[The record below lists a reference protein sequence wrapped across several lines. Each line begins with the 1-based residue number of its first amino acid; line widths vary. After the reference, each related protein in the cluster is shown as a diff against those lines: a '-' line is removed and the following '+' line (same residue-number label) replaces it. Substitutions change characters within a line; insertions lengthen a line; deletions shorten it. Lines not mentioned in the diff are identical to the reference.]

1 MKKLIKLYRGLV
13 EEYKRLKKIIIE
25 EDIRTEGKF
34 SSALIALLCLLA
46 LGCFALAFLVLGKQV
61 NMMDK
66 EAKKLNWF
74 DKLRL
79 KAMMP
84 NLKKYRRKYSDGLKP
99 EDNYVLIKR
108 TDYELMQKMVDRQ
121 DNYLA
126 QIKMNNEEIGKL
138 RDTNEDMVSM
148 VKDTL
153 KQLKLKEEARRKNA
167 SKIGALTTNY
177 NKEKRKTEELLN
189 TVNELEDTIKLQQLE
204 IEKKDVQNKIL
215 KNTGK
220 QKQLDDYKKLQELN
234 QDIQKHKRK

>member
-1 MKKLIKLYRGLV
+1 
-13 EEYKRLKKIIIE
+13 
-25 EDIRTEGKF
+25 
-34 SSALIALLCLLA
+34 
-46 LGCFALAFLVLGKQV
+46 
-61 NMMDK
+61 MMDK

-84 NLKKYRRKYSDGLKP
+84 NLKKYKRKYSDGLKS

-138 RDTNEDMVSM
+138 RDINEDMVES

-189 TVNELEDTIKLQQLE
+189 TVTELEDTIKLQQLE
-204 IEKKDVQNKIL
+204 SEKKDVQIKLL
-215 KNTGK
+215 KNAGK

-234 QDIQKHKRK
+234 QDIQKHKKK

>member
-1 MKKLIKLYRGLV
+1 
-13 EEYKRLKKIIIE
+13 
-25 EDIRTEGKF
+25 
-34 SSALIALLCLLA
+34 
-46 LGCFALAFLVLGKQV
+46 
-61 NMMDK
+61 MDK

-84 NLKKYRRKYSDGLKP
+84 NLKKYRRKYSDGLKS

-234 QDIQKHKRK
+234 QDIQKHKKR

>member
-1 MKKLIKLYRGLV
+1 
-13 EEYKRLKKIIIE
+13 
-25 EDIRTEGKF
+25 
-34 SSALIALLCLLA
+34 
-46 LGCFALAFLVLGKQV
+46 
-61 NMMDK
+61 MMDK

-84 NLKKYRRKYSDGLKP
+84 NLKKYKRKYSDGLKP

-138 RDTNEDMVSM
+138 RDTNEDMVGV

-153 KQLKLKEEARRKNA
+153 SQLKQTEQARRKNA
-167 SKIGALTTNY
+167 SKIGGLTTSL
-177 NKEKRKTEELLN
+177 NKEKNKTKELLD
-189 TVNELEDTIKLQQLE
+189 TVSELEDEIKLKQLE